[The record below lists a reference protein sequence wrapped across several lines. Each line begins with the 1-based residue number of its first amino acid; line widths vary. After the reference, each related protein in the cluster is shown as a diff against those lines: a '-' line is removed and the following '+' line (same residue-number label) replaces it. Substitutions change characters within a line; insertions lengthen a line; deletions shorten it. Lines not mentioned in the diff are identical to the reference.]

1 MACDSRV
8 NGILPGV
15 QSYSVLSNK
24 MELDLTRLVTRIM
37 TTEIKLL
44 CDVERDVHL
53 LVDER
58 LVLVTGPQT
67 LAELIWASL
76 TWKENTHD
84 VPQQGLYYFEPP
96 GHEFWRERPFKCI

>member
-1 MACDSRV
+1 MS
-8 NGILPGV
+8 
-15 QSYSVLSNK
+15 S
-24 MELDLTRLVTRIM
+24 
-37 TTEIKLL
+37 
-44 CDVERDVHL
+44 DVERDVHL

-84 VPQQGLYYFEPP
+84 VPQRGLHYFEPP